1 MKLKE
6 KTMKAQENME
16 MVKYI
21 MPKLTREIEHYE
33 WYALRV
39 MRDMKYL
46 GKDCDVE
53 EFRVSILERRN
64 HLMEMID
71 ACKRSL
77 NYDKML
83 IALDSGKADAKDL
96 GNWRRLSEIIAQKP
110 ENNDEEDDIEITEEF
125 MKNAYPDKREE
136 IEAVLKI
143 VIPYV
148 ENPEHEISPFNEK
161 NRMLVKEAQKF
172 ANPDID

>member
-6 KTMKAQENME
+6 KIMKAQENME
-16 MVKYI
+16 MMRSI

-46 GKDCDVE
+46 GSDCDVE
-53 EFRVSILERRN
+53 EFRVAILKRKN
-64 HLMEMID
+64 HLIDMLD
-71 ACKRSL
+71 ACERYL
-77 NYDKML
+77 NYDKMIL
-83 IALDSGKADAKDL
+83 ALDSGNAEAKDL
-96 GNWRRLSEIIAQKP
+96 GNWRRLAELIEPTQ
-110 ENNDEEDDIEITEEF
+110 EDDGEGYIEVTEEMF
-125 MKNAYPDKREE
+125 MNAFPDKRIEE
-136 IEAVLKI
+136 ILKI
-143 VIPYV
+143 VIPYM

>member
-6 KTMKAQENME
+6 KIMKAQKNME
-16 MVKYI
+16 MINSI
-21 MPKLTREIEHYE
+21 MPKILQEIEHYE

-46 GKDCDVE
+46 GSDCDVE
-53 EFRVSILERRN
+53 EFRVSTLKRKN
-64 HLMEMID
+64 HLIDMLD
-71 ACKRSL
+71 ACERSL
-77 NYDKML
+77 NYDKMIL
-83 IALDSGKADAKDL
+83 ALDSGNADAKDL
-96 GNWRRLSEIIAQKP
+96 GNWRRLAELIEPTQ
-110 ENNDEEDDIEITEEF
+110 EDDGEGYIEVTEEMF
-125 MKNAYPDKREE
+125 MNAFLDKQEE

-148 ENPEHEISPFNEK
+148 ENPEHDISPFNVE

>member
-6 KTMKAQENME
+6 KIMKAQKNME
-16 MVKYI
+16 MVNSI
-21 MPKLTREIEHYE
+21 IPKLEREIENYE
-33 WYALRV
+33 WYSIRV

-53 EFRVSILERRN
+53 EFRVSILKRKN
-64 HLMEMID
+64 HLIDMLD
-71 ACKRSL
+71 ACERSL
-77 NYDKML
+77 NYDKMIL
-83 IALDSGKADAKDL
+83 ALDNGNADAKDL
-96 GNWRRLSEIIAQKP
+96 GNWRRLSEIIAP
-110 ENNDEEDDIEITEEF
+110 EPESDEDDDIEITEDL
-125 MKNAYPDKREE
+125 MKNAFPDKRIEE
-136 IEAVLKI
+136 ILKI
-143 VIPYV
+143 VIPYM

>member
-6 KTMKAQENME
+6 KIMKAQKNME
-16 MVKYI
+16 MINSI
-21 MPKLTREIEHYE
+21 MPKILQEIEHYE

-46 GKDCDVE
+46 GSDCDVE
-53 EFRVSILERRN
+53 EFRVSILKRKN
-64 HLMEMID
+64 HLIDMLD
-71 ACKRSL
+71 ACERSL
-77 NYDKML
+77 NYDKMIL
-83 IALDSGKADAKDL
+83 ALDSGNADAKDL
-96 GNWRRLSEIIAQKP
+96 GNWRRLAELIEPTQ
-110 ENNDEEDDIEITEEF
+110 EDDGEGYIEVTEEMF
-125 MKNAYPDKREE
+125 MNAFLDKQEE

-148 ENPEHEISPFNEK
+148 ENPEHDISPFNVE

>member
-6 KTMKAQENME
+6 KIMKAQKNME
-16 MVKYI
+16 MMRSI

-46 GKDCDVE
+46 GSDCDVE
-53 EFRVSILERRN
+53 EFRVSILKRKN
-64 HLMEMID
+64 HLIEMLD
-71 ACKRSL
+71 ACERSL
-77 NYDKML
+77 NYDKMIL
-83 IALDSGKADAKDL
+83 ALDSGNADAKDL
-96 GNWRRLSEIIAQKP
+96 GNWRRLSEIIAP
-110 ENNDEEDDIEITEEF
+110 EPESDEDDGIEITEDL
-125 MKNAYPDKREE
+125 MKNAFPDKQEE
-136 IEAVLKI
+136 INEILKI

-148 ENPEHEISPFNEK
+148 ENPEHEISPFNGK

>member
-6 KTMKAQENME
+6 KIMNAQENME
-16 MVKYI
+16 MI
-21 MPKLTREIEHYE
+21 NSIIPKITQEIEHYE
-33 WYALRV
+33 WYALRI

-46 GKDCDVE
+46 GKDCDAE
-53 EFRVSILERRN
+53 EFRISILERKN
-64 HLMEMID
+64 HLIDVLD

-83 IALDSGKADAKDL
+83 IALDSGKADAKDI
-96 GNWRRLSEIIAQKP
+96 GNWRRLSEIIAP
-110 ENNDEEDDIEITEEF
+110 EPESDEDDDIEITEDL
-125 MKNAYPDKREE
+125 MKNAFPDKQEE

-161 NRMLVKEAQKF
+161 NRMLVKEAQRF
-172 ANPDID
+172 TNPDID

>member
-1 MKLKE
+1 MKLTE
-6 KTMKAQENME
+6 KIMKAQKNME

-46 GKDCDVE
+46 GSDCDVE
-53 EFRVSILERRN
+53 EFRVSILKRKN
-64 HLMEMID
+64 HLIEMLD
-71 ACKRSL
+71 ACERSL
-77 NYDKML
+77 NYDKMIL
-83 IALDSGKADAKDL
+83 ALDSGNADAKDL
-96 GNWRRLSEIIAQKP
+96 GNWRRLAELIATEP
-110 ENNDEEDDIEITEEF
+110 ESDEDDDIEITEDL
-125 MKNAYPDKREE
+125 MKNAFPDKRIEE
-136 IEAVLKI
+136 ILKI
-143 VIPYV
+143 VIPYA
-148 ENPEHEISPFNEK
+148 ENPEHGISPFNKK

>member
-46 GKDCDVE
+46 GSDCDVE
-53 EFRVSILERRN
+53 EFRVSILKRKN
-64 HLMEMID
+64 HLIEMLD
-71 ACKRSL
+71 ACERSL
-77 NYDKML
+77 NYDKMIL
-83 IALDSGKADAKDL
+83 ALDSGNAEAKDL
-96 GNWRRLSEIIAQKP
+96 GNWRRLSEIIAP
-110 ENNDEEDDIEITEEF
+110 EPESDEDDGIEITEDL
-125 MKNAYPDKREE
+125 MKNAFPDKEE

-143 VIPYV
+143 VIPYM
-148 ENPEHEISPFNEK
+148 ENPEHDISPFNIK
-161 NRMLVKEAQKF
+161 NRTLVKEAQKF

>member
-6 KTMKAQENME
+6 KIMKAQKNME
-16 MVKYI
+16 MVNSI
-21 MPKLTREIEHYE
+21 IPKLEREIENYE
-33 WYALRV
+33 WYSIRV

-46 GKDCDVE
+46 GSDCDVE

-71 ACKRSL
+71 ACERSL
-77 NYDKML
+77 NYDKMIL
-83 IALDSGKADAKDL
+83 ALDSGNAEAKDL
-96 GNWRRLSEIIAQKP
+96 GNWRRLSEIIAP
-110 ENNDEEDDIEITEEF
+110 EPESDEDDDIEITEDL
-125 MKNAYPDKREE
+125 MKNAFPDKRIEE
-136 IEAVLKI
+136 ILKI
-143 VIPYV
+143 VIPYM

>member
-6 KTMKAQENME
+6 KIMKAQKNME
-16 MVKYI
+16 MMRSI

-39 MRDMKYL
+39 MRDTKYL
-46 GKDCDVE
+46 GKDCDVL
-53 EFRVSILERRN
+53 EFRASILERRN
-64 HLMEMID
+64 HLMEMIN

-77 NYDKML
+77 NYDKMIL
-83 IALDSGKADAKDL
+83 ALDSGNADAKDL
-96 GNWRRLSEIIAQKP
+96 GNWRRLSEIIAP
-110 ENNDEEDDIEITEEF
+110 EPESDEDDDIEITEDL
-125 MKNAYPDKREE
+125 MKNAFPDKRIEE
-136 IEAVLKI
+136 VLKI

-148 ENPEHEISPFNEK
+148 ENPEHEISPFNKK
-161 NRMLVKEAQKF
+161 NKTLVKEAQKF

>member
-6 KTMKAQENME
+6 KIMKAQKNME
-16 MVKYI
+16 MMRSI

-33 WYALRV
+33 WYALRI
-39 MRDMKYL
+39 MRDTKHL

-53 EFRVSILERRN
+53 EFRVSILKRKN
-64 HLMEMID
+64 HLIDMLD
-71 ACKRSL
+71 ACERSL
-77 NYDKML
+77 NYDKMIL
-83 IALDSGKADAKDL
+83 ALDSGNADAKDL
-96 GNWRRLSEIIAQKP
+96 GNWRRLSEIIAP
-110 ENNDEEDDIEITEEF
+110 EPESDEDDGIEITEDL
-125 MKNAYPDKREE
+125 MKNAFPDKQEE

-148 ENPEHEISPFNEK
+148 ENPEHEISPFNGK

>member
-6 KTMKAQENME
+6 KIMKAQKNME

-46 GKDCDVE
+46 GSDCDVE
-53 EFRVSILERRN
+53 EFRVSVLKRKN
-64 HLMEMID
+64 HLIDMLD
-71 ACKRSL
+71 ACERSL
-77 NYDKML
+77 NYDKMIL
-83 IALDSGKADAKDL
+83 ALDSGNADAKDL
-96 GNWRRLSEIIAQKP
+96 GNWRRLSEIIAP
-110 ENNDEEDDIEITEEF
+110 EPESDEDDDIEITEDL
-125 MKNAYPDKREE
+125 MKNAFPDKRIKE
-136 IEAVLKI
+136 ILKI
-143 VIPYV
+143 VIPYL
-148 ENPEHEISPFNEK
+148 ENPEHEISPFNGK
-161 NRMLVKEAQKF
+161 NIALVKEAQKF